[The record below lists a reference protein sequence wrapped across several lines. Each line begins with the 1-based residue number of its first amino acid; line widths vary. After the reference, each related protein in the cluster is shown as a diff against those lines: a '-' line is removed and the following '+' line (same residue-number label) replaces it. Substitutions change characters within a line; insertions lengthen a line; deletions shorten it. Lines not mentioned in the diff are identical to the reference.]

1 MSFDSLANVSG
12 FILILSILLIA
23 YGIQAFVSKK
33 RIGIFLLTFFII
45 SLCVS
50 LRISC
55 SIDDDLYHSSNNSY
69 SIRLC
74 DMYYDNEVLMT
85 KDRYNIS
92 FDGYDSDIKIWAYNT
107 EKVRDV
113 FNKYNDY
120 EHYYDYLQVSSIQN
134 KITPSVISSLI
145 FKNSTL
151 KDFVKQDVKVVS
163 NTGVVTTTGSIKSQS
178 KDGKTYYLINEYLFC
193 GEDIDNKISEI
204 TDNGEVTLH
213 FAYDKSYANGNEF
226 FRYKIIDC

>member
-1 MSFDSLANVSG
+1 MSFDSLSNVSG
-12 FILILSILLIA
+12 FILILSILLIVC
-23 YGIQAFVSKK
+23 GLQVFDSKK
-33 RIGIFLLTFFII
+33 RIGIFLLTFSII

-74 DMYYDNEVLMT
+74 DMYYDNKVLMA

-120 EHYYDYLQVSSIQN
+120 EHYYDYLEVSSIQN
-134 KITPSVISSLI
+134 EITPSVISSLI
-145 FKNSTL
+145 FTNSTL
-151 KDFVKQDVKVVS
+151 KDFVRQDVKVVS

-178 KDGKTYYLINEYLFC
+178 KDGQNILF
-193 GEDIDNKISEI
+193 NK
-204 TDNGEVTLH
+204 
-213 FAYDKSYANGNEF
+213 
-226 FRYKIIDC
+226 